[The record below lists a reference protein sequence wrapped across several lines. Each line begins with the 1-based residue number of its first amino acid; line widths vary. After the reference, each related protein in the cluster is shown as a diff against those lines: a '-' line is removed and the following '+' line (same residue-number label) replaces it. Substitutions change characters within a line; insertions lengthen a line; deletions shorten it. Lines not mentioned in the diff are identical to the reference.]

1 MIIKKVIDPH
11 RIRTLQG
18 GFSYIPH
25 RFLTDGFLAS
35 LSEGIG
41 TDTLVQNFIN
51 TVSSRPKGEILAALA
66 DSKIS
71 RYARNDKYVTELMK
85 RST

>member
-1 MIIKKVIDPH
+1 
-11 RIRTLQG
+11 LAFSSGGAGASQG
-18 GFSYIPH
+18 GWDGLEKDFQIEPSVFS
-25 RFLTDGFLAS
+25 L
-35 LSEGIG
+35 
-41 TDTLVQNFIN
+41 LVQNFIN

-71 RYARNDKYVTELMK
+71 RYARNDKYVTEFMK